1 VNLRVDRSQVFRD
14 RNPCLMELDDW
25 VQMKQAEGALPTER
39 DAELAQAR
47 QRADEERMQRI
58 ADGDEDDELQYKSA
72 AQERAEEDAAQDKAR
87 AWADW
92 TDDNE
97 KGSGNRNYRG

>member
-1 VNLRVDRSQVFRD
+1 MRVDRTQVFRD

-25 VQMKQAEGALPTER
+25 VQMKQSEGALPTEV
-39 DAELAQAR
+39 DAELARGRQA
-47 QRADEERMQRI
+47 AEEARVRRV
-58 ADGDEDDELQYKSA
+58 ADGEEDEPEQCKTTK
-72 AQERAEEDAAQDKAR
+72 QERDEEDAAQDKAR

-97 KGSGNRNYRG
+97 KGIGNRNYRR